1 MKRLSKAIIPG
12 IIFTVFL
19 LVSPQILSAQ
29 PETLRIELI
38 PLTQRLIGDGTSQYP
53 FTFIILDQK
62 ARLLQKQTLE
72 VKTEIGAITVPE
84 ELTPGFY
91 TAFLTPPELIEIKFI
106 KITARAQVRGL
117 MVSKAFRIKVYPDQG
132 LSVSA
137 SFSPGMVVIGKLKR
151 IRLNITVENK
161 LGQAIEEAKLTL
173 ESTVGKVA
181 EIKHLGKGKYRAAYT
196 LPPEKHPQVAIVTI
210 KAEFQGLA
218 AIEML
223 PIPLI
228 GQTQLEGRTKPNSQV
243 AIRIGK
249 KKLGVVDSG
258 ESGEFELPLTV
269 PPGYNYATLTVTD
282 AFGNVSRETMD
293 LMISQFRLMKMYITP
308 RRLLADGSSRA
319 KIRLFVID
327 RFGKPRKKAKIVISA
342 GTGKVSPIREAKP
355 GVYVADYFTP
365 AGLPRGERQK
375 TVSLKAYIPG
385 GGKGLT
391 DSGEVKLWP
400 GFLPT
405 EMSLQIKPKAL
416 VADGRSRAAIQVELI
431 DQGGN
436 PLPGKAVRI
445 IADQGKLSRI
455 EDQGN
460 GLYTAWLTSPKKRD
474 KKGVRISASLRV
486 GIGRDPKRYFFLQKE
501 GRVSL
506 LTGKPAL
513 IAVEA
518 TSLSLQADG
527 ASSAKIT
534 TKITDATGNPI
545 IGELLM
551 VTASRGRVGEVQD
564 HEDGSYSFDYISSK
578 ERHEQVAQISIT
590 NPRRDFTKVAKI
602 TLMPEPRS
610 FGIGPKFG
618 YITNF
623 GKVSGIY
630 PGVEGSYIFPWLSR
644 LTAIS
649 LEAGYYSS
657 SHEQSGENEEVGE
670 YKLVTDL
677 KIIPI
682 FVNGTYRI
690 SSGRLRPY
698 VGVGLG
704 VLVTNSKLS
713 LSRLPALSSTSW
725 VFGVHGLGG
734 LEMKLGPGIALVELK
749 YNYSQLDSKLESSSS
764 TVEGNIGGL
773 IAGAGYRFMF

>member
-1 MKRLSKAIIPG
+1 MAGLSKAIIPG
-12 IIFTVFL
+12 ITFIAFL

-29 PETLRIELI
+29 PEAFRIELI
-38 PLTQRLIGDGTSQYP
+38 PLTQRLIGDGTSQYQ
-53 FTFIILDQK
+53 FIFVILDQK

-72 VKTEIGAITVPE
+72 VETEIGTVTAPE

-91 TAFLTPPELIEIKFI
+91 TAFLTPPELIETKFI
-106 KITARAQVRGL
+106 KITARARVQGL
-117 MVSKAFRIKVYPDQG
+117 TVSRAFRIKVYPGQG
-132 LSVSA
+132 LTVSA
-137 SFSPGMVVIGKLKR
+137 SFSPGVVVIGKVRR

-173 ESTVGKVA
+173 ESTVGNVA
-181 EIKHLGKGKYRAAYT
+181 EVKHLGKGKYRATYT
-196 LPPEKHPQVAIVTI
+196 LPLEKYPHVAIVTI
-210 KAEFQGLA
+210 KAESQGLT

-228 GQTQLEGRTKPNSQV
+228 GLTQLEGRTKPNSQV
-243 AIRIGK
+243 AIRVGK
-249 KKLGVVDSG
+249 KELGVVSSG
-258 ESGEFELPLTV
+258 GSGEFELPLTV

-293 LMISQFRLMKMYITP
+293 LKISKFRLMKMYVSP
-308 RRLLADGSSRA
+308 QRLLADGNSRA

-327 RFGKPRKKAKIVISA
+327 RFGKPRRKAKIVITA
-342 GTGKVSPIREAKP
+342 DTGKVSPIREEKS

-365 AGLPRGERQK
+365 AGLPGGERQK

-385 GGKGLT
+385 GGKELA

-405 EMSLQIKPKAL
+405 EMGLQIKPKAL
-416 VADGRSRAAIQVELI
+416 VADGRSRAAIQVELK
-431 DQGGN
+431 DQAGN
-436 PLPGKAVRI
+436 SLPGKALRI
-445 IADQGKLSRI
+445 LADQGRLSRI

-460 GLYTAWLTSPKKRD
+460 GIYTAWLTSPKRRD
-474 KKGVRISASLRV
+474 KESVMISASLRV
-486 GIGRDPKRYFFLQKE
+486 GIGRDPKRYFLLVRE
-501 GRVSL
+501 GQVNL

-527 ASSAKIT
+527 TSSAKIT
-534 TKITDATGNPI
+534 TKITDASGNPI

-551 VTASRGRVGEVQD
+551 VTASRGRVGEVED

-590 NPRRDFTKVAKI
+590 NPRGDFTKVAKI

-610 FGIGPKFG
+610 FGIGPKIG

-630 PGVEGSYIFPWLSR
+630 PGIEGSYILPWLSR

-649 LEAGYYSS
+649 LEAGYYYSS
-657 SHEQSGENEEVGE
+657 YEHSGEDGVGE

-682 FVNGTYRI
+682 FVNGIYRI
-690 SSGRLRPY
+690 LSGRLRPY

-704 VLVTNSKLS
+704 VLVTNSRLS
-713 LSRLPALSSTSW
+713 HSRQPALSSTSW

-734 LEMKLGPGIALVELK
+734 LEMKLGPGIVLAELK
-749 YNYSQLDSKLESSSS
+749 YNYSQLDSELKASSS